1 MLLAKQ
7 NFSFKQEVMLKK
19 PFLKDELDIVSERQR
34 GERERERESK
44 GERRRLGLFKEV
56 K

>member
-34 GERERERESK
+34 GERESK

>member
-34 GERERERESK
+34 GERERERVRVRGGDLGFSK
-44 GERRRLGLFKEV
+44 R
-56 K
+56 